1 MNGRTATFLAM
12 FICFQESFTNE
23 LVGCYGDGSDESDF
37 FTPSCDSP
45 KVIVIEHIYA
55 FAKKANL
62 GCALAA
68 FGADYDRGKC
78 CTYDAN
84 DYKSLYKGI
93 SLSEYLSACVGKSRC
108 MRPVTRQGVNMTYV
122 DAGYM
127 AFTTYM
133 VMDFSCVLETYI
145 LDPTSNQTASHT
157 TVFIK
162 SEENTTSRNDVSCR
176 VAAPCDTSIIIESI
190 HFYSNGSHTNLEITD
205 GNNSQTLLCPGNNFT
220 GVTYTS
226 ENSSVQITLS
236 NMTKGTWLWVQIK
249 GSNGDVINISCNSEE
264 ASSGEACT
272 AGTTRSGSYDEDVA
286 GSIYSNNVNSV
297 CENDKRVTTVD
308 PRSTGTSAEPSQG
321 TSTPGPTGSNTP
333 TEPPQGTSTP
343 GPTGSNTP
351 TEPPQGTSTPGPT
364 GSNTPTEPPQ
374 DSWQIPVAVVLVV
387 LVLAVI
393 AGYVIKRKFRKTQGE
408 VIPLMSTEVPPVAP
422 ATTALVRR
430 PRRLEP
436 LDDDPSHDSPAAPS
450 VDTVPKMW
458 HTVRSAY
465 TVNKAATQLSKNGA
479 VKTDV
484 WHLEPRGK

>member
-333 TEPPQGTSTP
+333 TEPPQ
-343 GPTGSNTP
+343 
-351 TEPPQGTSTPGPT
+351 
-364 GSNTPTEPPQ
+364 